1 MLLDLDGL
9 IFLSLQKTKAR
20 EPMQARSLRQSRSE
34 RHLYGAGNNS
44 LVDTTALLDK
54 GQPYGAQ
61 THRLHSFIVQFHWTN
76 KMTYN
81 LELIASSQRNGL
93 AIIRRRIDTPTRFST
108 FIVE

>member
-1 MLLDLDGL
+1 MVR
-9 IFLSLQKTKAR
+9 A
-20 EPMQARSLRQSRSE
+20 
-34 RHLYGAGNNS
+34 
-44 LVDTTALLDK
+44 TTRYHTIALLDI

-61 THRLHSFIVQFHWTN
+61 THRLHSFIVQFHWTK

-93 AIIRRRIDTPTRFST
+93 AIIRRGIDTPTRFST